1 MSSTSLFF
9 NTYKECVFTG
19 LKDKSLFHM
28 QQKKVFG
35 PGVLP
40 DYGVQG
46 GGGDLSRR
54 TVERVYCRAGALQNN
69 ADYYCLAILHKS
81 QLRKHCGIELAGVR
95 KIALRI
101 LKLLYF
107 MLAGLWSLDTV

>member
-1 MSSTSLFF
+1 MIR
-9 NTYKECVFTG
+9 KA
-19 LKDKSLFHM
+19 
-28 QQKKVFG
+28 
-35 PGVLP
+35 
-40 DYGVQG
+40 GVQ
-46 GGGDLSRR
+46 
-54 TVERVYCRAGALQNN
+54 VERVYCRAGALQNN

>member
-1 MSSTSLFF
+1 
-9 NTYKECVFTG
+9 
-19 LKDKSLFHM
+19 M

-54 TVERVYCRAGALQNN
+54 TEVMIRKAGVQVERVYCRAGALQNN

>member
-1 MSSTSLFF
+1 MCL
-9 NTYKECVFTG
+9 YR

-54 TVERVYCRAGALQNN
+54 TEVEEGH
-69 ADYYCLAILHKS
+69 D
-81 QLRKHCGIELAGVR
+81 
-95 KIALRI
+95 
-101 LKLLYF
+101 
-107 MLAGLWSLDTV
+107 